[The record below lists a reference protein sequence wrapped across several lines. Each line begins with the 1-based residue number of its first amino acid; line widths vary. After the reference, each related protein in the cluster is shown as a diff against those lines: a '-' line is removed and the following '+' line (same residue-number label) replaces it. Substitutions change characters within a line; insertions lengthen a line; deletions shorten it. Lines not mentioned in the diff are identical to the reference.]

1 VRILFL
7 SQFFSPEPF
16 FKALP
21 FATALARR
29 GHAVEAL
36 TGFPNYPGGRLYP
49 GYRVRAWQRET
60 LEGIPI
66 TRVPLYPSHDR
77 SPIRRTLNYTSFA
90 VSASLLGP
98 FFVGRPEVA
107 YVYHPPATVGLPAWA
122 LKTLKGIPFVYDIQ
136 DLWPDTIAASEMMT
150 GSVALGAI
158 RRWCSFVYKQA
169 SHLTVISPGF
179 RRILVSRGVPEDKIS
194 VVYNWCDEGNIH
206 PVEPDEG
213 LRKRLGLSGSFV
225 VMFAGTMGLAQGL
238 DVILDAAALCA
249 PVNPSIRFVFVG
261 GGVERARLEAKSAG
275 RSNVQFLPPCPMEE
289 VSGLLALSDVQLVHL
304 RDNPLF
310 RITIPSKTQASM
322 AAAKP
327 LLMAVA
333 GDAAELV
340 RRSGA
345 GLTAQP
351 DNAPEIA
358 RAIME
363 MARLSP
369 QRLREMGSQGRSF
382 YLQEMSMEVGIGRYE
397 QLFQSVI
404 AVAKRS
410 GEAARNGPGLI
421 P

>member
-1 VRILFL
+1 
-7 SQFFSPEPF
+7 
-16 FKALP
+16 
-21 FATALARR
+21 
-29 GHAVEAL
+29 
-36 TGFPNYPGGRLYP
+36 
-49 GYRVRAWQRET
+49 
-60 LEGIPI
+60 
-66 TRVPLYPSHDR
+66 
-77 SPIRRTLNYTSFA
+77 
-90 VSASLLGP
+90 
-98 FFVGRPEVA
+98 
-107 YVYHPPATVGLPAWA
+107 
-122 LKTLKGIPFVYDIQ
+122 
-136 DLWPDTIAASEMMT
+136 
-150 GSVALGAI
+150 
-158 RRWCSFVYKQA
+158 
-169 SHLTVISPGF
+169 
-179 RRILVSRGVPEDKIS
+179 
-194 VVYNWCDEGNIH
+194 
-206 PVEPDEG
+206 
-213 LRKRLGLSGSFV
+213 
-225 VMFAGTMGLAQGL
+225 
-238 DVILDAAALCA
+238 
-249 PVNPSIRFVFVG
+249 VNPSIRFVFVG

-289 VSGLLALSDVQLVHL
+289 VSELLALADVQLVHL

-351 DNAPEIA
+351 DNAPDIA

-404 AVAKRS
+404 AVGKRRAES
-410 GEAARNGPGLI
+410 ARNGPGLI
-421 P
+421 S

>member
-49 GYRVRAWQRET
+49 GYRLRAWQRET

-66 TRVPLYPSHDR
+66 TRVALYPSHDR
-77 SPIRRTLNYTSFA
+77 SPIRRALNYTSFA
-90 VSASLLGP
+90 LSAAVAGP
-98 FFVGRPEVA
+98 FLVGRPDVA

-122 LKTLKGIPFVYDIQ
+122 LKTLKGVPFVYDIQ
-136 DLWPDTIAASEMMT
+136 DLWPDSIAASEMMT
-150 GSVALGAI
+150 DSMALGAI
-158 RRWCSFVYKQA
+158 RKWCSFVYRQA
-169 SHLTVISPGF
+169 HHLTVNSPGL
-179 RRILVSRGVPEDKIS
+179 RGVLASRGVPEDKIS
-194 VVYNWCDEGNIH
+194 VVYNWCDERNIR

-213 LRKRLGLSGSFV
+213 LRLRLGLNGSFV
-225 VMFAGTMGLAQGL
+225 VMFAGTMGMAQGL

-249 PVNPSIRFVFVG
+249 PINPSIRFVFVG

-275 RSNVQFLPPCPMEE
+275 ASNVLFLPARPMEE
-289 VSGLLALSDVQLVHL
+289 VSGLLALADVQLVHL

-345 GLTAQP
+345 GLTAP
-351 DNAPEIA
+351 PENAPEIA
-358 RAIME
+358 RALLE

-369 QRLREMGSQGRSF
+369 IRLREMGLQGRSF
-382 YLQEMSMEVGIGRYE
+382 YVQHMSMEVGIALYE

-404 AVAKRS
+404 AGDRRS
-410 GEAARNGPGLI
+410 GAAAPNGVI
-421 P
+421 S

>member
-1 VRILFL
+1 MKILFL

-29 GHAVEAL
+29 GHEVEAL

-77 SPIRRTLNYTSFA
+77 SIVRRTLNYTSFA
-90 VSASLLGP
+90 ASASLLGP
-98 FFVGRPEVA
+98 FLVGRPDVA
-107 YVYHPPATVGLPAWA
+107 YVYHPPATVGLPAWV

-136 DLWPDTIAASEMMT
+136 DLWPDTIDASQMMT
-150 GSVALGAI
+150 GSLPLTAI

-169 SHLTVISPGF
+169 DHLTVISPGF
-179 RRILVSRGVPEDKIS
+179 RDVLVSRGVPEDKIS
-194 VVYNWCDEGNIH
+194 VIYNWCDEANIH
-206 PVEPDEG
+206 PMEPDED
-213 LRKRLGLSGSFV
+213 LRTRLGLGGSFV

-238 DVILDAAALCA
+238 DVILEAASLCA
-249 PVNPSIRFVFVG
+249 RVNPSIRFVFVG
-261 GGVERARLEAKSAG
+261 GGVERARLEQESAG
-275 RSNVQFLPPCPMEE
+275 MSNVQFLPQCPMEE
-289 VSGLLALSDVQLVHL
+289 VSRLLALADIQLVHL

-327 LLMAVA
+327 LLTAVS
-333 GDAAELV
+333 GDTADLV

-345 GLTAQP
+345 GFTAP
-351 DNAPEIA
+351 PGNAPEIA
-358 RAIME
+358 RAIVE
-363 MARLSP
+363 MSRLSP
-369 QRLREMGSQGRSF
+369 ERLCEMGSRGRSF
-382 YLQEMSMEVGIGRYE
+382 YLREMSMETGVSRYE

-404 AVAKRS
+404 AVARRS
-410 GEAARNGPGLI
+410 GEAVRNGPGLV